1 MSIKEVWQTDKE
13 QIKET
18 YFSGVGVLSKDGF
31 KGFVQD
37 TAARG
42 SQWMH
47 SYTNR
52 GEITFQLNSDDQD
65 ELTVSIEK
73 IHVDVNPHVKQE
85 DVTFEVELRINA
97 TINGFK
103 GNVTEQELKE
113 LIIKEVK
120 KEIQDTYKEG
130 LKLDVDI
137 FRLSEY
143 LYRDN
148 VKAWKKFEK
157 DGKIPLSE
165 DSISKIDV
173 EVAKINPGRKTFT
186 ETIKK
191 MTRCPRR
198 YLVNILFY
206 E

>member
-191 MTRCPRR
+191 
-198 YLVNILFY
+198 
-206 E
+206 

>member
-1 MSIKEVWQTDKE
+1 M
-13 QIKET
+13 
-18 YFSGVGVLSKDGF
+18 
-31 KGFVQD
+31 
-37 TAARG
+37 
-42 SQWMH
+42 
-47 SYTNR
+47 
-52 GEITFQLNSDDQD
+52 
-65 ELTVSIEK
+65 
-73 IHVDVNPHVKQE
+73 NPHVKQE

-148 VKAWKKFEK
+148 VKAWKSLRKMGKFHYQR
-157 DGKIPLSE
+157 IQ
-165 DSISKIDV
+165 
-173 EVAKINPGRKTFT
+173 
-186 ETIKK
+186 
-191 MTRCPRR
+191 
-198 YLVNILFY
+198 LVKLMWK
-206 E
+206 

>member
-47 SYTNR
+47 NYTNR

-120 KEIQDTYKEG
+120 KEILDTYKEG

-186 ETIKK
+186 ETIKNDQ
-191 MTRCPRR
+191 MPT
-198 YLVNILFY
+198 
-206 E
+206 